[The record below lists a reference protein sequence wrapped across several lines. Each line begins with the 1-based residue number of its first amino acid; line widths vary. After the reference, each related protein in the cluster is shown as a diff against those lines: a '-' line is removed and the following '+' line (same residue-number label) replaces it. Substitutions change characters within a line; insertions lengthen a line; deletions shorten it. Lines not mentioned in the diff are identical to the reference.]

1 MFNCNYLLPIPL
13 ADKDSA
19 SADHTYE
26 GNLSTWSFYHT
37 AYYQVSIPFDV
48 LRVEPKSS
56 TRCRHVYLSPVSLF
70 LIEHKT
76 AKRLGSKVDH
86 EAGTNMVGEMLKC
99 GTCFCRSSPSSF
111 LLSKL
116 ITMCFPVFRFCS
128 CCTSMPLG
136 MPYLKSLHRRKSE
149 CFCQKYKS
157 PPPIFHDS
165 EN

>member
-1 MFNCNYLLPIPL
+1 MHLYDSLLTTSQTAKHRIHVKSKYLGWSRRKICFNCNYLLPIPL

-26 GNLSTWSFYHT
+26 GNLSTWSFYDT

-86 EAGTNMVGEMLKC
+86 EAGTIQHG
-99 GTCFCRSSPSSF
+99 G
-111 LLSKL
+111 
-116 ITMCFPVFRFCS
+116 
-128 CCTSMPLG
+128 
-136 MPYLKSLHRRKSE
+136 
-149 CFCQKYKS
+149 
-157 PPPIFHDS
+157 
-165 EN
+165 